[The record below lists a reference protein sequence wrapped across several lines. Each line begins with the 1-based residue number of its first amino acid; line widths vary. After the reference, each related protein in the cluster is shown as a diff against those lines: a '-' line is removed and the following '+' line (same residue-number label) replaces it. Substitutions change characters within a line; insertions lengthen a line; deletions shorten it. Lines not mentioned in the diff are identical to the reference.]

1 MVYVT
6 TTPQSGHAITT
17 TTPAA
22 GGGNGFVGKAS
33 YLRGAGWYLGAAAL
47 SVAATTGIFL
57 ARRYTRRLVYRSIA
71 HQAERSVRDAG
82 WKGGAHKPALDA
94 MLDADD
100 GDQSDEVNA
109 LSKVLNTEVQ
119 MVMNARKMRFV
130 VAEGKLRFGDPP
142 ENTQANRTIV
152 DRWVRDYCS
161 GRDKSS
167 KLRMYASSV
176 VHWAPFIVVA
186 IFAPSTPAILAKE
199 SERQLPVVSR
209 YVAYEDA
216 ARPFDLL
223 DLALGRC
230 SLREYFSPGP
240 YQPVSL

>member
-1 MVYVT
+1 MDYVT
-6 TTPQSGHAITT
+6 TTTQSGNVLP

-22 GGGNGFVGKAS
+22 RGGIGFVGKAS

-57 ARRYTRRLVYRSIA
+57 TRRYARQLVYRGIA
-71 HQAERSVRDAG
+71 HQADRSVRDAG
-82 WKGGAHKPALDA
+82 WKGGAHEPALEA

-100 GDQSDEVNA
+100 GYPNDETDA
-109 LSKVLNTEVQ
+109 LTKILPTEVQ
-119 MVMNARKMRFV
+119 MVLNARKMRFV

-216 ARPFDLL
+216 ARPFDII

-240 YQPVSL
+240 YLPVPL